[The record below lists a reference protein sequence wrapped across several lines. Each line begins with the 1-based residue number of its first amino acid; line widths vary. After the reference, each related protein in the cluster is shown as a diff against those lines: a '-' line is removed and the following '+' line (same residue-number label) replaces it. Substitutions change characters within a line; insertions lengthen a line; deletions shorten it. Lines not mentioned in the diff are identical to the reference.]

1 MTLVTVDVFKVYYSK
16 FRIIKKNLLDLSN
29 VVWYLFV
36 FPSFEIFKIKI
47 ILNDL
52 KIYIY
57 IYFQGSSTTSRVAL
71 VVTSK
76 SMEAQEKSPPKQV

>member
-57 IYFQGSSTTSRVAL
+57 FQGSSTTSRVAL